1 MGTTMTSKFDLSAI
15 LQGEYAELI
24 VKGIETTLQL
34 AFVAWCLAMVVALL
48 LVSIRLTGNKY
59 AERLVA
65 GYVSYH
71 RNVPTLVQL
80 MLWYFGIPTLLSE
93 NTQIWL
99 ANYSTEYLF
108 SVIALGLCQA
118 AYFSEDIRS
127 GLRAIPAGQVEASR
141 ALGLGYVRSMRYVIL
156 PQGVRNCLPSLINHT
171 VLLFKNTSLVMAIGV
186 VELTYATREVENYT
200 FRTFEAYLVA
210 TVVYLAIS
218 LMLMGLG
225 ALLALQFSKAMA
237 R

>member
-1 MGTTMTSKFDLSAI
+1 MKQDFDLAAI

-24 VKGIETTLQL
+24 VKGIEMTLQL
-34 AFVAWCLAMVVALL
+34 ALFAWLLAMILALT
-48 LVSIRLTGNKY
+48 LVTVRLTGNKL
-59 AERLVA
+59 ADRLVT

-80 MLWYFGIPTLLSE
+80 MLWYFGVPTLLSE
-93 NTQIWL
+93 NAQLWL
-99 ANYSTEYLF
+99 ASHNTEYLF

-118 AYFSEDIRS
+118 AYFCEDMRS
-127 GLRAIPAGQVEASR
+127 GLRAIPAGQTEASR

-171 VLLFKNTSLVMAIGV
+171 VLLFKNTSLAMAIGV
-186 VELTYATREVENYT
+186 MELTYASREVENYT
-200 FRTFEAYLVA
+200 FRTFESYLVA
-210 TVVYLAIS
+210 TVFYLVFS
-218 LMLMGLG
+218 LLLMGAG
-225 ALLALQFSKAMA
+225 ALLARHFSKALA

>member
-1 MGTTMTSKFDLSAI
+1 MKQDFDLAAI

-24 VKGIETTLQL
+24 VKGIEMTLQL
-34 AFVAWCLAMVVALL
+34 ALFAWLLAMLLALI
-48 LVSIRLTGNKY
+48 LVTVRLTGNTL
-59 AERLVA
+59 ADRLVA

-80 MLWYFGIPTLLSE
+80 MLWYFGVPTLLGES
-93 NTQIWL
+93 TQLWL
-99 ANYSTEYLF
+99 ANHNTEYLF

-118 AYFSEDIRS
+118 AYFCEDMRS
-127 GLRAIPAGQVEASR
+127 GLRAIPAGQTEASR

-171 VLLFKNTSLVMAIGV
+171 VLLFKNTSLAMAIGV
-186 VELTYATREVENYT
+186 MELTYASREVENYT
-200 FRTFEAYLVA
+200 FRTFESYLVA
-210 TVVYLAIS
+210 TVFYLVFS
-218 LMLMGLG
+218 LLLMGAG
-225 ALLALQFSKAMA
+225 ALLARHFSKALA